1 MALINKIS
9 AVADAVRER
18 SGYTG
23 GMTLEEMATEI
34 KAIPY
39 PVVEE
44 IEITENGTY
53 TPPEGVDGFSSV
65 TVATTGSVEVEP
77 IVLSKTCN
85 YSCAGPMS
93 AVYINLF
100 GNTTSTENVV
110 DSSYMF
116 YKNPLEKIP
125 FDINFDSSTVAAKTY
140 KMFEDSKIKEL
151 PKLNNLRVNDSS
163 YMFSGAYYLREIP
176 EDIDAT
182 WDWSYADNMTGS
194 YSGGFLYGF
203 FNNSYSLRKFP
214 MHLLNHG
221 NPVANQYNTIYS
233 STFTRCCAL
242 DEIIGLPFPHTA
254 TYTSNIF
261 SDAFNG
267 CSRLKELTFAVQEDG
282 SPYVMPWKNQTI
294 DLSKTGYPEYSF
306 YVNNI
311 YTYNSGITRDKEV
324 KDDATYAALKDDPD
338 WFTADVNYSR
348 YNHDSAVN
356 TINSLPDCSA
366 TGTNTIKFTG
376 AAGAKTD
383 GGAINTLTE
392 EEIAVAAAKGW
403 TVSLV

>member
-9 AVADAVRER
+9 AVAEAVRER

-77 IVLSKTCN
+77 IVLSGDCS
-85 YSCAGPMS
+85 YSCCGDLGAT
-93 AVYINLF
+93 YINLF
-100 GNTTSTENVV
+100 DNTVSTKDISNTTF
-110 DSSYMF
+110 MF
-116 YKNPLEKIP
+116 YKSSLEKVP
-125 FDINFDSSTVAAKTY
+125 FDINFAGGSSYSGDIVSN
-140 KMFEDSKIKEL
+140 MFDGSKIKEL
-151 PKLNNLRVNDSS
+151 PKLNNCKPENINKIFGD
-163 YMFSGAYYLREIP
+163 MYYLREVP

-182 WDWSYADNMTGS
+182 WDWSYIESLTSA
-194 YSGGFLYGF
+194 YSGNRDGTFQ
-203 FNNSYSLRKFP
+203 NCCSLRKFP
-214 MHLLNHG
+214 MSFLNHG
-221 NPVANQYNTIYS
+221 NPMASYGYTIYS
-233 STFTRCCAL
+233 SAFQKCYTL
-242 DEIIGLPFPHTA
+242 DEIIDLPFPHTA
-254 TYTSNIF
+254 TYTSNMF
-261 SDAFNG
+261 RYSFG
-267 CSRLKELTFAVQEDG
+267 YCCRLKEMTFATQEDG
-282 SPYVMPWKNQTI
+282 TPYVMPWKNQTI
-294 DLSKTGYPEYSF
+294 DLSEYVGYGGWA
-306 YVNNI
+306 VANL
-311 YTYNSGITRDKEV
+311 TAYNSGITNDKAV
-324 KDDATYAALKDDPD
+324 TDDAKYAALKEDAD
-338 WFTADVNYSR
+338 WYTENNAYSR

-366 TGTNTIKFTG
+366 TGTNTIKFEG
-376 AAGAKTD
+376 VCGSKTD